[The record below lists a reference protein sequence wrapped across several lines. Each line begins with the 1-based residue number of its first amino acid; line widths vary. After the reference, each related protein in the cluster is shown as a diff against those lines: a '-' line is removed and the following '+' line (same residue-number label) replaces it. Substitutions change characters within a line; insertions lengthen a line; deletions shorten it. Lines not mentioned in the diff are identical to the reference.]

1 MTPHI
6 VDSVEVPVP
15 AIFFGQSTLERFG
28 VEIELYAMTVEEA
41 AYMRE
46 IIDNMSYIN
55 FEQAKIFA
63 EISSEVTTPF
73 FLGTQSAADTAR
85 ILQNRVQRVLDE
97 RGWERANRYFEA
109 YFDILTVEYF
119 ETLLYN
125 DIGGDIKMP
134 NIKPVSEL
142 RNYGEVL
149 RDVAVGAPVFLT
161 KNGHGRYAVLDIEE
175 YKVYEKTI
183 AWRKLEAE
191 LEKGRRSGEEQGWIP
206 ADDVRKRFEDKY
218 DG

>member
-1 MTPHI
+1 VIASIGGMTPHI
-6 VDSVEVPVP
+6 VDGVEVPVP

-97 RGWERANRYFEA
+97 RG
-109 YFDILTVEYF
+109 
-119 ETLLYN
+119 
-125 DIGGDIKMP
+125 
-134 NIKPVSEL
+134 
-142 RNYGEVL
+142 
-149 RDVAVGAPVFLT
+149 
-161 KNGHGRYAVLDIEE
+161 
-175 YKVYEKTI
+175 
-183 AWRKLEAE
+183 
-191 LEKGRRSGEEQGWIP
+191 
-206 ADDVRKRFEDKY
+206 
-218 DG
+218 